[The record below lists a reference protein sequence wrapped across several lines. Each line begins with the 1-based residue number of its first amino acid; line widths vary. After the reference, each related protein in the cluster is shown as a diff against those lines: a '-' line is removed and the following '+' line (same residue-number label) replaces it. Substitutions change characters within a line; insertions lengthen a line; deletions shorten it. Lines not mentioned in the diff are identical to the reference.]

1 MLVVWAMAHGRRC
14 PTAYRFATID
24 FASPQ
29 TMTDP
34 APDPPSS
41 ASLSLP
47 SAGSEAPTT
56 SAQAA
61 ALRRG
66 RVMVALASL
75 LWSTS
80 GAFVKSP
87 PLAAIP
93 EGSRGPI
100 LACFRVLAAA
110 VALGLFVKPRHV
122 RWRPMLIPFVVTFAG
137 MNLLFVTAMTRTTA
151 AAAIFLQYTSTAWAF
166 LFSIFVWRERA
177 DAPNL
182 IALLCALCGLGWIVA
197 GDWNTTYFAGNALA
211 LGSGICYAGVIIT
224 LKILR
229 DEDSTWLV
237 TLCHLGAGL
246 LLLPMVAASSLALS
260 PLQWSLIAV
269 FGVVQM
275 GLPYLIF
282 ASALRRV
289 PIQDAALLT
298 LLEPILN
305 PLWVYCLWGEP
316 LQLST
321 WIGGGLIIGGLAVR
335 TLLLTRT
342 ERRLARLDLPQ

>member
-1 MLVVWAMAHGRRC
+1 MN
-14 PTAYRFATID
+14 
-24 FASPQ
+24 
-29 TMTDP
+29 
-34 APDPPSS
+34 APPLDPP
-41 ASLSLP
+41 P
-47 SAGSEAPTT
+47 SALAAGTDAA

-61 ALRRG
+61 SLRRG
-66 RVMVALASL
+66 RMMVGLASL

-110 VALGLFVKPRHV
+110 VALGLFVKPRNV
-122 RWRPMLIPFVVTFAG
+122 RWRPMLVPFVITFAG

-177 DAPNL
+177 DMPNL
-182 IALLCALCGLGWIVA
+182 VALLCALLGLGWIVA
-197 GDWNTTYFAGNALA
+197 GDWNTAYFAGNCLA
-211 LGSGICYAGVIIT
+211 LGSGVCYAGVIIT
-224 LKILR
+224 LKMLR
-229 DEDSTWLV
+229 DEDSAWLV
-237 TLCHLGAGL
+237 ALCHAGAGL
-246 LLLPMVAASSLALS
+246 LLLPLVAASSLALS
-260 PLQWSLIAV
+260 PMQWSLIAV

-316 LQLST
+316 VELST
-321 WIGGGLIIGGLAVR
+321 WIGGGLILGGLAVR
-335 TLLLTRT
+335 TLLLRRT
-342 ERRLARLDLPQ
+342 ERRPANLDLPQ